1 VGGDFRKPICFGDF
15 EIDLQTGKIR
25 RDGRSVPLE
34 PQPLR
39 VLALLLERPGRIVS
53 RDELR
58 ERIWGA
64 TTFVEFGPALNYCI
78 RQIRRALGD
87 DAAKPIYIE
96 TLPRQG
102 YRCVASVR
110 DAAPISITAPEL
122 AKPGPSIAILPF
134 ANFGADKRSGYFADG
149 LVEELIST
157 LARMPEIQV
166 VGRTSSFF
174 FRDKDIDLREIGK
187 HLGVEHVL
195 EGSIRRSGKRMRVTA
210 QLIGTADGF
219 HLWSERYDREITD
232 IFALQDEIAAA
243 IAKAL
248 RLRLSPKP
256 STSRRHTPNLRAY
269 EAFLEGRHYLLVR
282 PQPESR
288 AKGKEMLERAIEL
301 DPEFALAYSVLGVY
315 YTGQASS
322 GVLPARQA
330 LLEAQAIEETALR
343 LDDTLPEAHGM
354 LAVCASMNYNWGEAK
369 KNWDSALALEPAPSD
384 VLFWYGNHYLL
395 PLGRTEEAVEAEAK
409 VLERDPLN
417 PLYRRLYA
425 IALQHAGRLQEA
437 EEHLKETLQLGQDP
451 LAIGMIG
458 LLSAQQGRLD
468 EALAS
473 TQRAY
478 GLMPEW
484 SPLGGQ
490 LAGLLVRART
500 KGGVGAIIE
509 KIKSGSS
516 TTAPLAL
523 AIFHAL
529 CGEFDQ
535 AAEQAHKAIVERLPL
550 VAATLAPLMRQT
562 KQWGTLAKLMC
573 LAK

>member
-1 VGGDFRKPICFGDF
+1 MHTYCSGPICFGDF
-15 EIDLQTGKIR
+15 EFDPETGQIR
-25 RDGRSVPLE
+25 RDGRGVPLE

-39 VLALLLERPGRIVS
+39 VLALLLERPGSIVS

-64 TTFVEFGPALNYCI
+64 ATFVEFGPALNYCI

-87 DAAKPIYIE
+87 DAAKPTYIE

-102 YRCVASVR
+102 YRCVAAVR
-110 DAAPISITAPEL
+110 NAAPIGAIRAREP
-122 AKPGPSIAILPF
+122 AKSGPSIAILPF
-134 ANFGADKRSGYFADG
+134 ANFGADKKSGYFVDG

-174 FRDKDIDLREIGK
+174 FRDKDIDLREIGR

-195 EGSIRRSGKRMRVTA
+195 EGSIRRSGKRLRVTA

-219 HLWSERYDREITD
+219 HLWSERYEREVTD
-232 IFALQDEIAAA
+232 IFVIQDEIAAS

-248 RLRLSPKP
+248 RVRLSPKP
-256 STSRRHTPNLRAY
+256 STARRHTPNLRAY
-269 EAFLEGRHYLLVR
+269 EAFLEGRHHLLVR

-301 DPEFALAYSVLGVY
+301 DPEFALAYSVLGAY
-315 YTGQASS
+315 YTGQAAS
-322 GVLPARQA
+322 GVLPAREA
-330 LLEAQAIEETALR
+330 LLEAQAIEQTALR
-343 LDDTLPEAHGM
+343 LDNTLPEAHAM
-354 LAVCASMNYNWGEAK
+354 LAVCASMDYNWSEAEK
-369 KNWDSALALEPAPSD
+369 LWDFALALAPAPSD

-395 PLGRTEEAVEAEAK
+395 PRGRAEEAVEAESK

-417 PLYRRLYA
+417 LLYRRLYA
-425 IALQHAGRLQEA
+425 IALQHAGRLHDA
-437 EEHLKETLQLGQDP
+437 EKQLREILHLDQDP

-473 TQRAY
+473 TQCAY
-478 GLMPEW
+478 ELMPEW

-500 KGGVGAIIE
+500 KGRVSAIIE
-509 KIKSGSS
+509 KIKSGPA

-529 CGEFDQ
+529 CGEFEQ
-535 AAEQAHKAIVERLPL
+535 AAEHAQKVIVERLPL
-550 VAATLAPLMRQT
+550 VVATLAPLMRQT
-562 KQWGTLAKLMC
+562 TQWGTLAKLMC
-573 LAK
+573 LG